1 MPLAHLHL
9 HLTSTS
15 TSTCISCDLAP
26 EEFRLRL
33 TARAPRLLPQLG
45 GRVVT
50 TEAAGALGN
59 TIFSTACSG
68 GARAAAAADARRGSS
83 TSAAASCASGKDPQ
97 GAWTRSVVDMYLGGL
112 ASGFINV
119 LFSSCA

>member
-9 HLTSTS
+9 HLTS

-68 GARAAAAADARRGSS
+68 GARAAAAAGVVGRATDVARTTWRDELRTHCPCPG
-83 TSAAASCASGKDPQ
+83 CPCK
-97 GAWTRSVVDMYLGGL
+97 
-112 ASGFINV
+112 
-119 LFSSCA
+119 